1 METLNTADE
10 RKISSFVRELYHL
23 DKIESFSQRVVEGL
37 GRIIRR
43 KQRWHPFSETEIREV
58 HVTEDAASEIKKA
71 LLSLVQALAQLRF
84 SIGWPRAKLT
94 KKSASSWAWR
104 PEQ

>member
-58 HVTEDAASEIKKA
+58 HVTEDAASEIKKLCSLWSRRSRNCGS
-71 LLSLVQALAQLRF
+71 LLDGQGQN
-84 SIGWPRAKLT
+84 
-94 KKSASSWAWR
+94 
-104 PEQ
+104 